1 MAIRRQYPCSKLQA
15 LPIAK
20 EGLIFVLPCVFLS
33 FLFYFLGV
41 YPLTVV
47 AVFFCLFFIFFFR
60 NPSRAGT
67 SKNGEILSAA
77 DGRVMAVED
86 LFESEFLGEKMRR
99 ISVFMSVSNVHV
111 NRAPCDGSVERIEH
125 RDGRFKLAFKKGID
139 EENERNYIVFGR
151 SGEKFLIVQIA
162 GFLVRR
168 IVCYVKEHDRV
179 AKGERV
185 GMIAFGS
192 RVDTYMPTCYTPLV
206 EVGQKVKGGLTVL
219 ARKEEC
225 DEEKKA

>member
-1 MAIRRQYPCSKLQA
+1 MA

-20 EGLIFVLPCVFLS
+20 EGLIFVLPCIFLV
-33 FLFYFLGV
+33 FLFYYLGI
-41 YPLTVV
+41 YPLQ
-47 AVFFCLFFIFFFR
+47 ALALFFCLFFAFFFR
-60 NPSRAGT
+60 NPSRRGTAG
-67 SKNGEILSAA
+67 NGEILSAA

-86 LFESEFLGEKMRR
+86 LYESEFLRQKVRR
-99 ISVFMSVSNVHV
+99 ISVFMSVSDVHV

-125 RDGRFKLAFKKGID
+125 RDGRFKLAFRKGID
-139 EENERNYIVFGR
+139 EENERNYIVFRR
-151 SGEKFLIVQIA
+151 SDEKFLIVQIA
-162 GFLVRR
+162 GFLARR
-168 IVCYVKEHDRV
+168 IFCYVKEHDRV

-206 EVGQKVKGGLTVL
+206 EVGQKVKSGLTVL
-219 ARKEEC
+219 ARKEEG